1 MTQEQFHAEIT
12 RRVKEVINDISREE
26 YDKIL
31 TVAFIDPSWCGEQGT
46 QEDGV
51 KEWSEWLRGQLAL
64 WAEDDG
70 KEYVVDPFNEEN
82 MNILQTEGNYAFTT
96 YEATSHGETLDF
108 WFEFECTYDE
118 NEQVKIVLNVN
129 I

>member
-1 MTQEQFHAEIT
+1 MTQEQFYAEIT
-12 RRVKEVINDISREE
+12 RRVKEIVNDISREE

-46 QEDGV
+46 QEDGI
-51 KEWSEWLRGQLAL
+51 KEWSEWLRDQLAL
-64 WAEDDG
+64 WTEDDG
-70 KEYVVDPFNEEN
+70 KDYVVDPFNGEY
-82 MNILQTEGNYAFTT
+82 MNILQTEDAYAFTT
-96 YEATSHGETLDF
+96 YTATSHGEMLDF

-118 NEQVKIVLNVN
+118 NGQVKIVLNVN

>member
-12 RRVKEVINDISREE
+12 RRVKEIINDISREE

-31 TVAFIDPSWCGEQGT
+31 TVALIDPSWCEGQGT
-46 QEDGV
+46 QEDGI
-51 KEWSEWLRGQLAL
+51 KELSEWLRGQLAL
-64 WAEDDG
+64 WAEEDG
-70 KEYVVDPFNEEN
+70 KDYVVDPFNEEN
-82 MNILQTEGNYAFTT
+82 MDIDQTEDVYAFTT
-96 YEATSHGETLDF
+96 YTATSHGEMLDI

-118 NEQVKIVLNVN
+118 NGQVKIVFNVN